1 MVLPRCSGAPDPLRA
16 ASAIISISHRKPRP
30 WVLQGARSTRNWAR
44 CACLLVSPAPGSP
57 RDLGSPSC
65 YWEGPP
71 TCPQPSPTRCGAHRC
86 RDPTVSCFH
95 GNRWPC
101 PQERKQRHSDI
112 PVLRAHP
119 PSPLPPPR
127 NTASRVSPPSP
138 LQWAQ
143 SLGLVK
149 GGMGIKGQSL
159 PSRGPLQPWVLRSG
173 GGGLN

>member
-1 MVLPRCSGAPDPLRA
+1 MLWSSGPAESWPHRPSSPFHIENQDPGSFKEPGAPGTGLGVP
-16 ASAIISISHRKPRP
+16 AS
-30 WVLQGARSTRNWAR
+30 W
-44 CACLLVSPAPGSP
+44 
-57 RDLGSPSC
+57 
-65 YWEGPP
+65 
-71 TCPQPSPTRCGAHRC
+71 CPQPQDLPGTWGPPAATGKDHPPVLSHHRQGVGHTDAGTQRSP
-86 RDPTVSCFH
+86 VSMATDSH
-95 GNRWPC
+95 A

-119 PSPLPPPR
+119 PSPLPPPW

-143 SLGLVK
+143 SLGLMK

-173 GGGLN
+173 GSGLN